1 MRRFRALIKKELT
14 HMIRD
19 PRTLIFIFIMPIL
32 QLVLLGYAN
41 NTDVKNVPT
50 VIFNQDNSQAS
61 RSLLDSFRSTGY
73 FSFDYTVYSQSDV
86 NTMIGG
92 GNAKVGIVIP
102 PDYGAKL
109 ASGESSSVLVLIDG
123 SDPTVASFVLS
134 AAQLAGQA
142 KGISVRTQQLSLSG
156 TGAAMRA
163 AAASPVDIR
172 TRVLYNPDLVGSYN
186 IVPGLIA
193 IILFQTATSL
203 TALAIVRERER
214 GTIEQLIVTPI
225 RNWELV
231 LAKIIPYIIVS
242 FADTILILAVGAF
255 LFGVPIRGSLLLL
268 FALTGLYL
276 LPTLGYGLFISTVA
290 QTQQQAQLMIMP
302 MMLPAFMLSGY
313 IFPISSLPVV
323 LQLVGDLL
331 PTTYFIYVM
340 RAVVVKGVGLDLIMP
355 QTIALSIFAVGLLGL
370 AAWRFRKSL
379 D

>member
-50 VIFNQDNSQAS
+50 VIFNQDNTEAS
-61 RSLLDSFRSTGY
+61 RALLDSFQTTGY
-73 FSFDYTVYSQSDV
+73 FSFDYSVYSQSDV
-86 NTMIGG
+86 NTMIAGG
-92 GNAKVGIVIP
+92 RAKVGIIIP
-102 PDYGAKL
+102 PDYGMKL

-123 SDPTVASFVLS
+123 SDPTVASYVLS

-142 KGISVRTQQLSLSG
+142 HGVSVRTQQLTLSG
-156 TGAAMRA
+156 TGAAMASA
-163 AAASPVDIR
+163 AGSPVDVR
-172 TRVLYNPDLVGSYN
+172 TRVLYNPDLLGSYN

-231 LAKIIPYIIVS
+231 LAKIVPYIIVS
-242 FADTILILAVGAF
+242 FADTILILVVGTF
-255 LFGVPIRGSLLLL
+255 LFGVPIRGSLILL

-340 RAVVVKGVGLDLIMP
+340 RAVVVKGVGLELIMP
-355 QTIALSIFAVGLLGL
+355 QTIALSIFAIVLLGL